1 MFPILRETF
10 VYQACKDFGNWRKG
24 YEFNM
29 QNSLHETVWNV
40 SIISIITFNMSQI
53 QCIKHTAKKCSKPM
67 LFFIW
72 VYYKCMK
79 HMLGIYFI
87 FCICKISNL
96 YQQKPQRQPRSCPQ
110 SKAILQS
117 NFLTPHYHFKEQ
129 ISWLKW
135 RKWFS
140 QLMAIFFMYLLHR
153 IQNTHSTRIS
163 LKFLLFKICTVL
175 KVHITNKINSAGL
188 FYSVL

>member
-1 MFPILRETF
+1 MKSKVYLIWLPKKQTNNNNNKTPTRSLFPILREKF
-10 VYQACKDFGNWRKG
+10 VYQSCNVLCNWRKK

-40 SIISIITFNMSQI
+40 SIISIITFNMFQI
-53 QCIKHTAKKCSKPM
+53 QRIKHTAKKCSKPM

-96 YQQKPQRQPRSCPQ
+96 YQQKPQGSTGAAPRARPFCNQ
-110 SKAILQS
+110 T
-117 NFLTPHYHFKEQ
+117 F
-129 ISWLKW
+129 
-135 RKWFS
+135 
-140 QLMAIFFMYLLHR
+140 
-153 IQNTHSTRIS
+153 NTTLS
-163 LKFLLFKICTVL
+163 F
-175 KVHITNKINSAGL
+175 
-188 FYSVL
+188 